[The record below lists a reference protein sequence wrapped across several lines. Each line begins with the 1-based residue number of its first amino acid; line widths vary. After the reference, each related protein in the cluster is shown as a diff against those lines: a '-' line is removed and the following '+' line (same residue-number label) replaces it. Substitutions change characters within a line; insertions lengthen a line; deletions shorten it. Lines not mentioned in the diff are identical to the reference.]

1 MTTEVKERDMSTTKR
16 PRGRPRPQET
26 IDRDNAVLAYLTEHG
41 PQTRNALADAL
52 GQEKSRIWLSLD
64 RLRRDG
70 RVRLCGPQ
78 GGPEAIWTTE
88 VSAPCP

>member
-1 MTTEVKERDMSTTKR
+1 MTTEVKENAMSETRR

-26 IDRDNAVLAYLTEHG
+26 IDRDNAVLEYLNTHG
-41 PQTRNALADAL
+41 AQSRNALAEAL
-52 GQEKSRIWLSLD
+52 HEEKSRVWLSLD

-78 GGPEAIWTTE
+78 GGPDAVWTTE

>member
-1 MTTEVKERDMSTTKR
+1 MTTEMEENTMSETKR

-52 GQEKSRIWLSLD
+52 GQEKSKIWLSLD
-64 RLRRDG
+64 RLRRDNQ
-70 RVRLCGPQ
+70 VRLCGPQ
-78 GGPEAIWTTE
+78 GGPDAIWTAQ
-88 VSAPCP
+88 VDAPCP